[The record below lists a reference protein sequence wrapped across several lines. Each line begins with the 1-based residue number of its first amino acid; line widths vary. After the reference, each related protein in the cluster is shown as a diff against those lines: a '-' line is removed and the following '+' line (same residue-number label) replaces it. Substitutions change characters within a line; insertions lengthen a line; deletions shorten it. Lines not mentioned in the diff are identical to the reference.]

1 MKSLDLIYQHKGYG
15 RFPYVI
21 QRLRNGLYK
30 QIPIHIEENSS
41 KRAEGLFLS
50 PEALSEATTFEA
62 ACKTRFRSFWLQS
75 SAKAK
80 TPINACLVFNPQ
92 EAYYL
97 DEKCEGTTGTHSSG
111 RLVVCHGRENT
122 DFRGGGS
129 LFRALTRSARI

>member
-21 QRLRNGLYK
+21 QRLRAGLYK
-30 QIPIHIEENSS
+30 QIPIHTASTS

-50 PEALSEATTFEA
+50 AEALSEAATFEA
-62 ACKTRFRSFWLQS
+62 ACKTCFRSFWLQT

-80 TPINACLVFNPQ
+80 TPIKACLVFHPQ

-97 DEKCEGTTGTHSSG
+97 DEKCEGSTGPIPA
-111 RLVVCHGRENT
+111 
-122 DFRGGGS
+122 GGWLYAMDGKTLIS
-129 LFRALTRSARI
+129 EEGAHYLEP

>member
-1 MKSLDLIYQHKGYG
+1 MSYSAS
-15 RFPYVI
+15 VA
-21 QRLRNGLYK
+21 GLYK

-50 PEALSEATTFEA
+50 PEALAEAATFEA

-97 DEKCEGTTGTHSSG
+97 DEKCEGTTGPIPA
-111 RLVVCHGRENT
+111 
-122 DFRGGGS
+122 GGWLYAMDGKTLIS
-129 LFRALTRSARI
+129 EEGAHYLEP

>member
-1 MKSLDLIYQHKGYG
+1 MKSLDLINQHKGYG

-21 QRLRNGLYK
+21 QRLRAGLYK

-50 PEALSEATTFEA
+50 PEALAEAATFEA
-62 ACKTRFRSFWLQS
+62 ACKIRFRSFWLQS

-97 DEKCEGTTGTHSSG
+97 DEKCEGTTGPIPA
-111 RLVVCHGRENT
+111 
-122 DFRGGGS
+122 GGWLYAMDGKTLIS
-129 LFRALTRSARI
+129 EEGAHYLEP